1 MITVKSQ
8 ADVFRIP
15 PGTRLTVRWP
25 FNGKTAARTF
35 LRKQGTSAVFATPEG
50 RDTFLNLKGA
60 TVTATDG
67 GFSVSWPGDPGST
80 ACEYTF
86 TDAVPAPAQATSNVQ
101 PLYGA
106 PMVKQ
111 RAEDT

>member
-25 FNGKTAARTF
+25 FNGKTAERTF
-35 LRKQGTSAVFATPEG
+35 LRKQGTSAVFATPDG

-60 TVTATDG
+60 IVRQTER
-67 GFSVSWPGDPGST
+67 GFSVSWPGEIACGAT

-86 TDAVPAPAQATSNVQ
+86 TEESST
-101 PLYGA
+101 
-106 PMVKQ
+106 
-111 RAEDT
+111 